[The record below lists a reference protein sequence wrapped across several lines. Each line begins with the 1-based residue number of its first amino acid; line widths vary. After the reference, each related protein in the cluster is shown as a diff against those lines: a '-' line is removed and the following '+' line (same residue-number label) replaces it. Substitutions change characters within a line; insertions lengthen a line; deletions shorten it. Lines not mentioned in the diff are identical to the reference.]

1 VTGPNVLTNTPAA
14 DALSVA
20 PLPPPWAQE
29 LASVFPDAFALTSVS
44 ISGINAIGKQDLE
57 RAVADAYTRLLHGL
71 DPNRPHPLRIWNY
84 LPRIVDPDQD
94 GLDRYMRFNV
104 GRYQAFKMFF
114 GDAVDFH
121 KVVPA
126 ASAVGHGGDELVIY
140 ALASRTAGQPITNPR
155 QRAPYHY
162 SKRFGP
168 LPPCFARAMLIEY
181 QRQRILMIGG
191 TASVRGEDSVHV
203 GDLARQLEETAQN
216 LSALLAAAF
225 KTEGQLSRLSRLR
238 VYYVHSR
245 DLTEIQASVSQW
257 FCGQQPV
264 EWLQADLCRPDLLV
278 EIEGLAGSRA

>member
-1 VTGPNVLTNTPAA
+1 MTGPNVLTSTPPA

-20 PLPPPWAQE
+20 PLPPPWALE
-29 LASVFPDAFALTSVS
+29 LTSAFPDAFALTGVS
-44 ISGINAIGKQDLE
+44 IPRINSLGKQDLE
-57 RAVADAYTRLLHGL
+57 RAVGDAYTRLLRGL
-71 DPNRPHPLRIWNY
+71 NHPHPLRIWNY

-104 GRYQAFKMFF
+104 GRYQAFKAFF
-114 GDAVDFH
+114 GDAADFG

-126 ASAVGHGGDELVIY
+126 ASAVGHSGDELVIF

-155 QRAPYHY
+155 QRTPYHY

-168 LPPCFARAMLIEY
+168 LPPCFARAMLVEHEQ
-181 QRQRILMIGG
+181 QRLLMIGG

-203 GDLARQLEETAQN
+203 GDLARQLEETAEN

-225 KTEGQLSRLSRLR
+225 KIDGKLSRLSRLR
-238 VYYVHSR
+238 VYYVHSH

-257 FCGQQPV
+257 FRGQQPV
-264 EWLQADLCRPDLLV
+264 EWLQADLCRSDLLV

>member
-1 VTGPNVLTNTPAA
+1 VTGPNVLTNTPPA

-20 PLPPPWAQE
+20 PLPPPWALE

-44 ISGINAIGKQDLE
+44 IPDINALGKQDLE
-57 RAVADAYTRLLHGL
+57 RAVADAYTRLLRGL

-104 GRYQAFKMFF
+104 GRYQAFKAFF
-114 GDAVDFH
+114 GDAADFG

-126 ASAVGHGGDELVIY
+126 ASAVGHRGDELVIY
-140 ALASRTAGQPITNPR
+140 ALASRTAGRPIANPR
-155 QRAPYHY
+155 QRPPYHY

-168 LPPCFARAMLIEY
+168 LPPCFARAMLIEHE
-181 QRQRILMIGG
+181 RQKLLMIGG
-191 TASVRGEDSVHV
+191 TASVRGENSVHV
-203 GDLARQLEETAQN
+203 GDLVRQLEETARN

-225 KTEGQLSRLSRLR
+225 KTDGKLSHLSRLR
-238 VYYVHSR
+238 VYYVTSR
-245 DLTEIQASVSQW
+245 DLTDIQASVSQW
-257 FCGQQPV
+257 FCAPQPA

-278 EIEGLAGSRA
+278 EIEGLAGSWA